1 MRLDL
6 LLDGLMRLSLNS
18 QFSALIDFLV
28 LVHYEQSAGDA
39 SAHVVCFSPPKL
51 FTGSENPVVDDI
63 YILSGSQSHCPPLP
77 RPQCDLNILDNLD
90 KTGSHLISRKEM
102 WKESH
107 IHSSIL
113 MLTLCSLDE
122 CEGVRV

>member
-1 MRLDL
+1 MKKK
-6 LLDGLMRLSLNS
+6 SLNS

-113 MLTLCSLDE
+113 ILTLCSLDE